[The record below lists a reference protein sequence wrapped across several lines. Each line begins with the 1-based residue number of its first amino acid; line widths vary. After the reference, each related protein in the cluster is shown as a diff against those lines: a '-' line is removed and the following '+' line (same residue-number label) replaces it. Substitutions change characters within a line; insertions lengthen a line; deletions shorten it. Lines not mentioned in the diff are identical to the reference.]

1 MKANIAGID
10 LELAYTIRAKKALA
24 DEFDG
29 LDNIAT
35 IFENE
40 DEETI
45 FEDVCLIASIL
56 TQAAAERDR
65 LKAKAFGTEPT
76 VKAYTAE
83 EIESLTSA
91 TDMVNLAALC
101 VASMMEGNSGT
112 IELKKKTEKPAN
124 AKGRKSRR

>member
-29 LDNIAT
+29 LDNIAA

-83 EIESLTSA
+83 EIESLA
-91 TDMVNLAALC
+91 DIHDMMGLSIACIASMAEASQTKVNLA
-101 VASMMEGNSGT
+101 EPENS
-112 IELKKKTEKPAN
+112 KKKEKRAQ
-124 AKGRKSRR
+124 R